1 MQLKKTPEGT
11 TLQDLQNQKLNDFF
25 VSSFNNLLILEEAY
39 LRKHCAADLSV
50 REVHVLAAVDKL
62 SGEQKNTMANI
73 AKFLCVSPGSLTTAV
88 NTLVTKGYLERS
100 YTPRDRRVVF
110 IHLSATGEEACAK
123 HLEYHKQLINA
134 AADKMSDKE
143 VEILTSVLERVC
155 EFTVAK
161 AEKAE

>member
-1 MQLKKTPEGT
+1 M
-11 TLQDLQNQKLNDFF
+11 QDLQNQKLNEFF
-25 VSSFNNLLILEEAY
+25 VSAFNNLLILEEAY

-62 SGEQKNTMANI
+62 SAEQKNTMANI

-110 IHLSATGEEACAK
+110 IHLSGTGKEACAS
-123 HLEYHKQLINA
+123 HVEYHKQLVNA
-134 AADKMSDKE
+134 AADTLTDKE
-143 VEILTSVLERVC
+143 MELLTSALEKVC
-155 EFTVAK
+155 DFTVAK
-161 AEKAE
+161 AEKTAE

>member
-1 MQLKKTPEGT
+1 MQ
-11 TLQDLQNQKLNDFF
+11 DIQNQKINEFF
-25 VSSFNNLLILEEAY
+25 VSAFNNLLILEEAY

-50 REVHVLAAVDKL
+50 REVHVLAAVNKL

-88 NTLVTKGYLERS
+88 NTLVSKGYLERS

-110 IHLSATGEEACAK
+110 IHLSASGEEACVK
-123 HLEYHKQLINA
+123 HAEYHRQLVNA
-134 AADKMSDKE
+134 AAEKLSDKE
-143 VEILTSVLERVC
+143 VEILVGALDKVC
-155 EFTVAK
+155 AFTVEK

>member
-1 MQLKKTPEGT
+1 
-11 TLQDLQNQKLNDFF
+11 
-25 VSSFNNLLILEEAY
+25 
-39 LRKHCAADLSV
+39 
-50 REVHVLAAVDKL
+50 
-62 SGEQKNTMANI
+62 MANI

-143 VEILTSVLERVC
+143 VEILTSALEKVC